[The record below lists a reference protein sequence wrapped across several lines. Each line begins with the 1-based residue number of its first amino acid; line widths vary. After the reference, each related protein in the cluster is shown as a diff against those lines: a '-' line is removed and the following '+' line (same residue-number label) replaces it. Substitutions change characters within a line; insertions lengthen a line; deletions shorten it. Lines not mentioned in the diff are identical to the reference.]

1 MIAKYLK
8 AYNEVYGAVKNFI
21 KISEECGQVAVNTGE
36 YKYLIIF

>member
-8 AYNEVYGAVKNFI
+8 AYNEVYAAVKNLI
-21 KISEECGQVAVNTGE
+21 KIPEECGQVAVNTRE